1 MILAPFLFCKREFD
15 FNRAL
20 PRKHFPLQFL
30 KNKIHAPEMHTPA
43 RAKHTIHSDRHNAT
57 LRMIKLNTLTL
68 NTLIIYIERLGNLR
82 RLQILYK
89 GCAAHNPIKAARK
102 KHAVYI
108 KIRHNILVRESCIS
122 KMQL

>member
-1 MILAPFLFCKREFD
+1 
-15 FNRAL
+15 
-20 PRKHFPLQFL
+20 
-30 KNKIHAPEMHTPA
+30 MHTPA
-43 RAKHTIHSDRHNAT
+43 RAKRVAYDTLRQAQRT